1 MAAITIAA
9 LDVLIA
15 GHWFTS
21 LFQSTP
27 DLIALLDQVIRI
39 SLEELGQQDELDPL
53 LNLLRLPVLHEPE
66 LQRSSPLNLERR
78 VGLAAIVFPGADRGR
93 PAGRAGWRPW
103 LTPCWI
109 STAAPPPTGRPSWQ
123 QNRRTPATTP
133 MASLA
138 SSATLAARLLVVDDD
153 PELREFLLGEL
164 ATEGYGCEAV
174 GSGQAALLALRRQD
188 WDLVLLDWGLPDFSG
203 VEVCERLRAGGD
215 ATPVLML
222 TAHDD
227 VAERVRAL
235 DAGADDYLTKPFSIA
250 ELLARV
256 RAQLRRSGLNGG
268 EASSYSLADLSL
280 DLLRR

>member
-1 MAAITIAA
+1 M
-9 LDVLIA
+9 
-15 GHWFTS
+15 
-21 LFQSTP
+21 
-27 DLIALLDQVIRI
+27 
-39 SLEELGQQDELDPL
+39 
-53 LNLLRLPVLHEPE
+53 
-66 LQRSSPLNLERR
+66 
-78 VGLAAIVFPGADRGR
+78 
-93 PAGRAGWRPW
+93 
-103 LTPCWI
+103 
-109 STAAPPPTGRPSWQ
+109 
-123 QNRRTPATTP
+123 PATTP
-133 MASLA
+133 MASLV
-138 SSATLAARLLVVDDD
+138 SSATPAARLLVVDDD

-256 RAQLRRSGLNGG
+256 RAQLRRSGINGG
-268 EASSYSLADLSL
+268 EASSYSLADLSV
-280 DLLRR
+280 DLLRREVTRDGALVELSAREFDLLAFLIREPERVHPRQAILEAVWGAPFIGDPNLLDVYVGYLRRKIERPGLPQLIHTVRGVGFMLRVGAVKG